1 MTIGIDGIDVQD
13 IQVEMLR
20 NGSLDQITQLE
31 HNWNYRFD
39 SHLAGVDKMKS
50 FKWMIFKERYILRR
64 ANGSRG
70 EKRVVRNRN
79 QEQLKS
85 KEGEPTSYRVEETS
99 KEFKERGMVRLAA
112 SSVAIPCDMHLKI
125 MKCYLP

>member
-70 EKRVVRNRN
+70 EKKSSQKQKPGVVG
-79 QEQLKS
+79 EQ
-85 KEGEPTSYRVEETS
+85 GRRTN
-99 KEFKERGMVRLAA
+99 FIQG
-112 SSVAIPCDMHLKI
+112 
-125 MKCYLP
+125 